1 MSHWEG
7 SDEYR
12 RDLEQLDREREIS
25 RRNGFEIDSALD
37 IAEQVKIEVRH
48 AVSGWTGWDDSIAL
62 SQLAYEWMKDRNP
75 HSLDLAS
82 VYCLQNSVPST
93 PTLWRLMGE
102 LAQMRVNGEQPAGT
116 PDRVL
121 KDKARN
127 STLTLMANLVF
138 HGATD
143 EEAASKAARNH
154 AQRYPGLKEYK
165 ASTLL
170 KEYAARFRRTGLEG
184 KLFSNWEANQGEG
197 DRLLW
202 RKILSELDDA
212 DDEMKGNRR

>member
-1 MSHWEG
+1 MSHWEE

-25 RRNGFEIDSALD
+25 RRNGFKIDSALD
-37 IAEQVKIEVRH
+37 VAEQVKIEVRH
-48 AVSGWTGWDDSIAL
+48 AVPGWAGWDASMAL
-62 SQLAYEWMKDRNP
+62 SQLVYEWMKDRNP

-82 VYCLQNSVPST
+82 VYCFQNSIPST

-102 LAQMRVNGEQPAGT
+102 LAQTRVNGEQPAGT
-116 PDRVL
+116 PEKVL
-121 KDKARN
+121 RDKARSN
-127 STLTLMANLVF
+127 TLILMANLVF

-154 AQRYPGLKEYK
+154 ADRYPGLKQYK

-170 KEYAARFRRTGLEG
+170 KEYAARFRKTGVQD
-184 KLFSNWEANQGEG
+184 KLFAVWEEWQGEG
-197 DRLLW
+197 DRQLW
-202 RKILSELDDA
+202 KKILSELNDA
-212 DDEMKGNRR
+212 DDEMRGNRR